1 MSSESPGNFEKQ
13 DMSNLHYPAK
23 HNQTKEML
31 KRIRPHPGDNKCLPS
46 PLLQRQP
53 PTQSPSKT
61 SKRNSSPSNDD
72 AILPL
77 PHHLLL
83 LLLLLA
89 LVPYAD
95 ADGFCSPLLCSC
107 QVPPKSKLR
116 VTLLVTLPYT
126 LLVISLIILLVP
138 DLFLLVIVKNPPRP
152 CPKNQINKDALSS
165 SR

>member
-1 MSSESPGNFEKQ
+1 MSSESPGNVEKQ
-13 DMSNLHYPAK
+13 DMLNLNQPTK
-23 HNQTKEML
+23 QNQTKEML

-83 LLLLLA
+83 LFLLLA

-107 QVPPKSKLR
+107 QVPPNFK
-116 VTLLVTLPYT
+116 PYFMSPC
-126 LLVISLIILLVP
+126 LWYPLSYRLSLIFSSWSLLKSP
-138 DLFLLVIVKNPPRP
+138 TPMSKESDI
-152 CPKNQINKDALSS
+152 
-165 SR
+165 